1 LTERGENRFQCVAIL
16 AERDVVRYSPA
27 GIPIV
32 SAKLIHESEQVE
44 AGISR
49 RVEFEMAA
57 LAAGQIAQQLAQEKL
72 GSEFRFIGFLA
83 RKNRNSRSLIFHL
96 TALQNIE

>member
-1 LTERGENRFQCVAIL
+1 
-16 AERDVVRYSPA
+16 
-27 GIPIV
+27 
-32 SAKLIHESEQVE
+32 
-44 AGISR
+44 
-49 RVEFEMAA
+49 MAA

-72 GSEFRFIGFLA
+72 GSEFRFTGFLA

>member
-1 LTERGENRFQCVAIL
+1 M
-16 AERDVVRYSPA
+16 RYSPA

-32 SAKLIHESEQVE
+32 AAKLVHESDQVE

-49 RVEFEMAA
+49 RVVFEIAA
-57 LAAGQIAQQLAQEKL
+57 LAAGQIAQQLEQEKL
-72 GSEFRFIGFLA
+72 GSECRFTGFLA

-96 TALQNIE
+96 TSIEKFSN

>member
-49 RVEFEMAA
+49 RVEFEIAA

-72 GSEFRFIGFLA
+72 GSEFRFTGFLA

>member
-1 LTERGENRFQCVAIL
+1 M
-16 AERDVVRYSPA
+16 RYSPA

-72 GSEFRFIGFLA
+72 GSEFRFTGLLA

>member
-1 LTERGENRFQCVAIL
+1 M
-16 AERDVVRYSPA
+16 RYSPA
-27 GIPIV
+27 GIPIIA
-32 SAKLIHESEQVE
+32 AKLLHESEQLE

-57 LAAGQIAQQLAQEKL
+57 LAAGQIAQQLEQEKL
-72 GSEFRFIGFLA
+72 GGMFRFTGFLA

-96 TALQNIE
+96 TALENIE

>member
-1 LTERGENRFQCVAIL
+1 M
-16 AERDVVRYSPA
+16 RYSPA

-72 GSEFRFIGFLA
+72 GSEFRFTGFLV

>member
-1 LTERGENRFQCVAIL
+1 M
-16 AERDVVRYSPA
+16 RYSPA

-72 GSEFRFIGFLA
+72 GSEFRFTGFLA
-83 RKNRNSRSLIFHL
+83 QKNRNSRSLIFHL

>member
-1 LTERGENRFQCVAIL
+1 M
-16 AERDVVRYSPA
+16 RYSPA
-27 GIPIV
+27 GIPII

-57 LAAGQIAQQLAQEKL
+57 LAAGQIAQQLEQEKL
-72 GSEFRFIGFLA
+72 GNMFRFTGFLA

-96 TALQNIE
+96 TALENIA

>member
-1 LTERGENRFQCVAIL
+1 M
-16 AERDVVRYSPA
+16 RYSPA

-57 LAAGQIAQQLAQEKL
+57 LAAGQMDQQLAQEKL
-72 GSEFRFIGFLA
+72 GSEFRFAGFLA

>member
-1 LTERGENRFQCVAIL
+1 M
-16 AERDVVRYSPA
+16 RYSPA

-72 GSEFRFIGFLA
+72 GSELRFTGFLA

>member
-1 LTERGENRFQCVAIL
+1 M
-16 AERDVVRYSPA
+16 RYSPS

-32 SAKLIHESEQVE
+32 AAKLTHQSDQTE

-49 RVEFEMAA
+49 RVEFEMSA
-57 LAAGQIAQQLAQEKL
+57 LAAGQIAQQLEQEKL
-72 GSEFRFIGFLA
+72 GSEFRFSGFLA

-96 TALQNIE
+96 TALENIA